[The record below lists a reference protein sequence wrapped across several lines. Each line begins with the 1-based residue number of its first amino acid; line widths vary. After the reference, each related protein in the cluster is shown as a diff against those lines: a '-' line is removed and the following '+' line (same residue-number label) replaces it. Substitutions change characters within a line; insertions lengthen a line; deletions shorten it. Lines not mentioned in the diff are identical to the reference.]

1 MKIIPIKKLSDDIR
15 HNFDVCLSVSL
26 FKMNDPYRNFGKYVD
41 KFLKL
46 VPTVSPT
53 FFIRLYTDAAT
64 YRNPDFKPIID
75 KQIPQLE
82 IYLYEYPQFIVN
94 KKLGFHDGTF
104 GTLMRFLP
112 LWDQDLWKKYKIR
125 YVWVSDVDVYPA
137 FLDPVILKIMQE
149 QRCKIGHYSTAC
161 YDIPWLPND
170 VHYPVNA
177 GKMIFH
183 RDVKISEQKFNKFLR
198 DILDG
203 KYKPL
208 KTAIEKFYSPT
219 NRGHAVKH
227 RSVTSGKYVVYGF
240 DEYYCNHILNTD
252 MKKYRICVQYN
263 LDLQGMKHFFS
274 DLPHMSEIVEE
285 EFKLW
290 TGQKTD
296 TKQMKEWTDKV
307 YNTIIT
313 HDTSVLSPRYQRC
326 LDDYGK
332 LHDNIYENSN
342 IMGPF
347 VIVESESSSGKARA
361 TRKSIRK
368 N

>member
-1 MKIIPIKKLSDDIR
+1 MKVIPVKVLSLDIR
-15 HNFDVCLSVSL
+15 DTFNVCFSVSL

-46 VPTVSPT
+46 VPTIPAT
-53 FFIRLYTDAAT
+53 LFIRLYTDAAT
-64 YRNPDFKPIID
+64 YRNHDFKPIID
-75 KQIPQLE
+75 KNIPNLE
-82 IYLYEYPQFIVN
+82 IFIYEYREFITN

-104 GTLMRFLP
+104 GALMRFLP
-112 LWDQDLWKKYKIR
+112 LWDQNLWKNYKVT

-137 FLDPVILKIMQE
+137 FLDTNILKIMQE
-149 QRCKIGHYSTAC
+149 NRCKIGHYSTAC
-161 YDIPWLPND
+161 YDIPWIPID

-183 RDVKISEQKFNKFLR
+183 KDVKISEYKFNKFLR

-219 NRGHAVKH
+219 NRGHAVKF
-227 RSVTSGKYVVYGF
+227 RSVSNGKYVVYGF
-240 DEYYCNHILNTD
+240 DEYYCSNIMMDD
-252 MKKYRICVQYN
+252 MKKYRRCIQYN
-263 LDLQGMKHFFS
+263 LDLQGMKHFFP
-274 DLPHMSEIVEE
+274 DLPNMSEIVEE

-290 TGQKTD
+290 TGLKKD
-296 TKQMKEWTDKV
+296 TRQMKEMTDKV
-307 YNTIIT
+307 YQTIIT
-313 HDTSVLSPRYQRC
+313 HDTSILSPRYQRC

-332 LHDNIYENSN
+332 LHDNIYQESN
-342 IMGPF
+342 VMGPF
-347 VIVESESSSGKARA
+347 VIVDPETTSH
-361 TRKSIRK
+361 K